1 MRSPLSRGDYLLL
14 LIVGI
19 VIAYGVWTIVGGP

>member
-1 MRSPLSRGDYLLL
+1 MRSPPSLGDYVLL

-19 VIAYGVWTIVGGP
+19 VIAYGVWTILGGP